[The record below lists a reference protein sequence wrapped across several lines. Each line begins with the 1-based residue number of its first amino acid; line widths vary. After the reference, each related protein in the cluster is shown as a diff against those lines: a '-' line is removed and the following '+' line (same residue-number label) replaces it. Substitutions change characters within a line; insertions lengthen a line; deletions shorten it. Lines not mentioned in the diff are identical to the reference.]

1 MLNLTRRTFAASI
14 VGLLLSASSFAQAL
28 FQEGQNFQRLP
39 QAMPVSTGA
48 QIEVLEVFSYACSHC
63 AHFDPTLQTWKATM
77 PKNAKVV
84 YMPAVFNQSWVPYA
98 RAFYAAQQLGILE
111 KSHSKMFKAL
121 FEEQK
126 QFAKVEDIAAWY
138 TQFGVTAKAFTD
150 AFTAS
155 GMDAKLQ
162 RVIDLTPKYGV
173 EGTPTVI
180 VDGKYKFDMASA
192 GGAEKVGPLLN
203 FLISKAASER
213 GKK

>member
-1 MLNLTRRTFAASI
+1 MMSLLRRSVVTLAF
-14 VGLLLSASSFAQAL
+14 GLVLSAVASAQAL
-28 FQEGQNFQRLP
+28 FQEGVNFQRLP
-39 QAMPVSTGA
+39 EAVPVSTGA
-48 QIEVLEVFSYACSHC
+48 QIEVLEVFSYVCSHC

-84 YMPAVFNQSWVPYA
+84 YMPAVFNQAWVPYA

-111 KSHSKMFKAL
+111 KSHSKMFKTI

-126 QFAKVEDIAAWY
+126 QFTKVEEIAAWY

-150 AFTAS
+150 AFTAP
-155 GMDAKLQ
+155 GMEAKLQ
-162 RVIDLTPKYGV
+162 RVADLTPKYGV
-173 EGTPTVI
+173 EGTPTIVI
-180 VDGKYKFDMASA
+180 DGKYNFNVASA
-192 GGAEKVGPLLN
+192 GGLDKVGPLLN